1 MARQVVGNPFENQI
15 GTVSPTAT
23 PVDIYER
30 GVVKRSSFE
39 ALANT
44 LSNLE
49 QKAKPIL
56 ERERQRLAQKEFA
69 EGQRLYE
76 KNRIA
81 LGEAVKSGLIEEG
94 ESPYLRKGYRASQ
107 MNTMA
112 MRYTAELEAALDRQ
126 KLYTNNDPA
135 RIEKFIAKFQGDFM
149 KSNGMDEF
157 ADHEV
162 SEYFGQQANKGNELF
177 RASWREK
184 HVAWQR
190 EQNYKAFE
198 AEVAETTIN
207 LFRPDMDEEETA
219 VAMSSFKEWLEGRA
233 ASANIDGMKNED
245 VLNTILTG
253 VGLAVEQ
260 TGDTSILEV
269 FESTKFGTAA
279 ASKSL
284 KVQAKILDIEQRA
297 ITLENQRA
305 AREEKQL
312 EKDLEFNRSIARAR
326 AEEYYTAEVQTP
338 ELKASLEESLR
349 VLMDAPDDATQS
361 LAISMRKDL
370 ESFEKAELN
379 GGLDKTAASEL
390 RLDRLL
396 RKAKTYEQASEI
408 IRDFA
413 EGGKLTPADVTA
425 KLGLWRTSYDPA
437 NDAKFGLD
445 FNTTSTPEGAAVRR
459 IYNIIK
465 GNELD
470 FTSEALIRA
479 DQVEYE
485 LTKGIRDAVA
495 LYQEQNNGNN
505 PSPIKLREIIQN
517 QKTNLITLM
526 TEGGLFEELENLRKA
541 SGSGE

>member
-15 GTVSPTAT
+15 GTVSATAT
-23 PVDIYER
+23 PVDIYQR
-30 GVVKRSSFE
+30 GVVKRSPFE

-49 QKAKPIL
+49 QKASPIL

-69 EGQRLYE
+69 EGSRLYE
-76 KNRIA
+76 ENRIA

-94 ESPYLRKGYRASQ
+94 ESPYLKKGYRASQ
-107 MNTMA
+107 MSTMA
-112 MRYTAELEAALDRQ
+112 MRYTSELEAALERQ
-126 KLYTNNDPA
+126 KLYTNDDPA

-162 SEYFGQQANKGNELF
+162 SEYFGQAANKGNELF
-177 RASWREK
+177 RASWRSK

-207 LFRPDMDEEETA
+207 LFRPDMDEAENA
-219 VAMSSFKEWLEGRA
+219 VAMASFKEWLEGRA

-284 KVQAKILDIEQRA
+284 KVQAKILEIERRS
-297 ITLENQRA
+297 ITLDNQRA

-338 ELKASLEESLR
+338 ELRASLEESLR

-370 ESFEKAELN
+370 ESYDTAELN
-379 GGLDKTAASEL
+379 GGLNKTYQSEL

-396 RKAKTYEQASEI
+396 RKATTYERASDI

-413 EGGKLTPADVTA
+413 EDGKLTANDVTA

-445 FNTTSTPEGAAVRR
+445 FESSNTPEGQAVRR
-459 IYNIIK
+459 IFSMVK
-465 GNELD
+465 GNEFD
-470 FTSEALIRA
+470 FTSEAVIRA
-479 DQVEYE
+479 DEMEYE
-485 LTKGIRDAVA
+485 LTTGIRDAVA
-495 LYQEQNNGNN
+495 RHKELNGGKN
-505 PSPIKLREIIQN
+505 PNPIELRGIIQN
-517 QKTNLITLM
+517 LKTNLITLM
-526 TEGGLFEELENLRKA
+526 TEGGLFEELEDLRKA
-541 SGSGE
+541 NGSGE

>member
-15 GTVSPTAT
+15 GTVSATAT

-30 GVVKRSSFE
+30 GVVKRSPFE

-49 QKAKPIL
+49 QKASPIL

-69 EGQRLYE
+69 EGSRLYE
-76 KNRIA
+76 ENRIA

-94 ESPYLRKGYRASQ
+94 ESPYLKKGYRASQ
-107 MNTMA
+107 MSTMA
-112 MRYTAELEAALDRQ
+112 MRYTSELEAALERQ
-126 KLYTNNDPA
+126 KLYTNDDPA

-162 SEYFGQQANKGNELF
+162 SEYFGQTANKGNELF
-177 RASWREK
+177 RASWRKK

-207 LFRPDMDEEETA
+207 LFRPDMDEAETA

-284 KVQAKILDIEQRA
+284 KVQAKILDIERRS

-305 AREEKQL
+305 AQEEKELQ
-312 EKDLEFNRSIARAR
+312 KDLEFNRSIARAR
-326 AEEYYTAEVQTP
+326 AEEFFTARIQTP
-338 ELKASLEESLR
+338 ELRASYEESLR

-370 ESFEKAELN
+370 ESWDKAALN
-379 GGLDKTAASEL
+379 GGLNKTARSEL
-390 RLDRLL
+390 RLDVLL
-396 RKAKTYEQASEI
+396 RQATTYEQASEI

-413 EGGKLTPADVTA
+413 EEGKLTPNDVTA

-445 FNTTSTPEGAAVRR
+445 FYTGSSPEGQAASQLFMNIRGNEFDYESDAYTRAIREQANFRVAVR
-459 IYNIIK
+459 
-465 GNELD
+465 
-470 FTSEALIRA
+470 S
-479 DQVEYE
+479 
-485 LTKGIRDAVA
+485 GIAV
-495 LYQEQNNGNN
+495 
-505 PSPIKLREIIQN
+505 
-517 QKTNLITLM
+517 KT
-526 TEGGLFEELENLRKA
+526 EELGRPPLEHEVDELVMNVLRMFQDRLIEQGILDPLQ
-541 SGSGE
+541 SN

>member
-177 RASWREK
+177 RASWRQK

-312 EKDLEFNRSIARAR
+312 QKDLEFNRSIPRAR
-326 AEEYYTAEVQTP
+326 AEEFFTAEVQTP
-338 ELKASLEESLR
+338 ELRAAYEESLR

-379 GGLDKTAASEL
+379 GGLNKTAESEL
-390 RLDRLL
+390 TLDKLL
-396 RKAKTYEQASEI
+396 REATTYERASNI
-408 IRDFA
+408 ISDFA
-413 EGGKLTPADVTA
+413 EDGKITPNDVTA
-425 KLGLWRTSYDPA
+425 KLSLWRNSYDPA
-437 NDAKFGLD
+437 NDTKFGLD
-445 FNTTSTPEGAAVRR
+445 FFTTSTPEGQAAALLFQT
-459 IYNIIK
+459 IK

-470 FTSEALIRA
+470 FSSQSMIRA
-479 DQVEYE
+479 TRERGNFRVAVRSGIATLKEKLGRDPLEHEVDE
-485 LTKGIRDAVA
+485 LVMNISVIFQERLIKQGVLEPLEETK
-495 LYQEQNNGNN
+495 
-505 PSPIKLREIIQN
+505 
-517 QKTNLITLM
+517 
-526 TEGGLFEELENLRKA
+526 
-541 SGSGE
+541 

>member
-15 GTVSPTAT
+15 GSVSATAT
-23 PVDIYER
+23 PVDIYQR
-30 GVVKRSSFE
+30 GVVKRSPFE

-49 QKAKPIL
+49 QKASPIL

-69 EGQRLYE
+69 EGSRLYE
-76 KNRIA
+76 ENRIA

-94 ESPYLRKGYRASQ
+94 ESPYLKKGYRASQ
-107 MNTMA
+107 MSTMA
-112 MRYTAELEAALDRQ
+112 MRYSSELEAALERQ
-126 KLYTNNDPA
+126 KLYTSDDPA

-162 SEYFGQQANKGNELF
+162 SEYFGQAANKGNELF
-177 RASWREK
+177 RASWRSK

-219 VAMSSFKEWLEGRA
+219 GAMASFKEWLEGRA

-260 TGDTSILEV
+260 TGDTAILDV

-297 ITLENQRA
+297 LTLDNQRQA
-305 AREEKQL
+305 QAEKEL
-312 EKDLEFNRSIARAR
+312 NKILEFNRSVARAK
-326 AEEYYTAEVQTP
+326 AEEFFTADVQTP
-338 ELKASLEESLR
+338 ELRTAYEKAMQD
-349 VLMDAPDDATQS
+349 LMSTPDDETQN
-361 LAISMRKDL
+361 LAIAMRRDL
-370 ESFEKAELN
+370 ESWDKGELFGGQNKTAESELN
-379 GGLDKTAASEL
+379 LDREL
-390 RLDRLL
+390 RR
-396 RKAKTYEQASEI
+396 AKNYEEASFI
-408 IRDFA
+408 IGRYA
-413 EGGKLTPADVTA
+413 EDGKLTSSDVSG
-425 KLGLWRTSYDPA
+425 KLGLWSSQYDPA
-437 NDAKFGLD
+437 LAKKFGLD
-445 FNTTSTPEGAAVRR
+445 FTTTRTIEGEAVKR
-459 IYNIIK
+459 IFAIVK
-465 GNELD
+465 GNEYD
-470 FTSEALIRA
+470 WSAEAAIRA

-485 LTKGIRDAVA
+485 LQVGIQEAVVE
-495 LYQEQNNGNN
+495 YQEKFGKL
-505 PSPIKLREIIQN
+505 PSQIKLREIIQN
-517 QKTNLITLM
+517 QKENILEAL
-526 TEGGLFEELENLRKA
+526 TESGVFEYLEDTKTTTPA
-541 SGSGE
+541 K